1 MAKFICMLITKRTP
15 IASFAPEG
23 TPTAKAHLARTAIE
37 MSNVALACFATIG
50 VFMLARRGTLPL
62 FVLPSIVWIRLLT
75 QASAHRDCEVK
86 ALQDRG
92 RSSHVEKLQ
101 MLE

>member
-1 MAKFICMLITKRTP
+1 MAKFFCMLFTKWTP
-15 IASFAPEG
+15 FASFAPEG
-23 TPTAKAHLARTAIE
+23 TPTAKAHLARLAIE

-75 QASAHRDCEVK
+75 LFFCHFNGKRLLIAIAR
-86 ALQDRG
+86 
-92 RSSHVEKLQ
+92 
-101 MLE
+101 

>member
-1 MAKFICMLITKRTP
+1 
-15 IASFAPEG
+15 
-23 TPTAKAHLARTAIE
+23 
-37 MSNVALACFATIG
+37 
-50 VFMLARRGTLPL
+50 MLARRGTLPV

-75 QASAHRDCEVK
+75 LFFCHVNGKASAHRDCEVT